1 MSDHE
6 DDEAELDEEQE
17 EETKEALRS
26 FRTALEIMKKGGGR

>member
-1 MSDHE
+1 MSENH